1 MKYDNRPIG
10 VFDSGLGGLTV
21 AAALLNILPDENLVY
36 LGDTA
41 RVPYGD
47 KSPGAIRDF
56 VRQDVE
62 FLLGKGVKLIVFA
75 CNTAS
80 AVALECTRKLYPD
93 IPMLGVI
100 DAGIKAVIKARPT
113 GTVAVIGT
121 RATVKSDSYRRG
133 IHAADPALVVKSIAC
148 PLLVPLA
155 EEGFADSMAARLVI
169 EHYLG
174 KFKAEPPELLL
185 LGCTHYPLFKKA
197 LKKYLGRKVRIIDSA
212 TACGEYV
219 AEYLQTSSMAAAPGN
234 GGSSR
239 FYVTD
244 LDEKFRMLAKRFLRR
259 MPESVEKVQL
269 PQ

>member
-1 MKYDNRPIG
+1 MSDNRPIG

-21 AAALLNILPDENLVY
+21 AAALNRLLPDENLLY

-47 KSPGAIRDF
+47 KSPEAIREF

-62 FLLGKGVKLIVFA
+62 FLVNQGVKLVVFG

-80 AVALECTRKLYPD
+80 AVALESTRSAFPMV
-93 IPMLGVI
+93 PMLGVI
-100 DAGIKAVIKARPT
+100 DAGIRAVLRLRPV

-121 RATVKSDSYRRG
+121 RATVNSDSYRRG
-133 IHAADPALVVKSIAC
+133 IHASDPSVVVKSIAC

-155 EEGFADSMAARLVI
+155 EEGFADSAAAELII

-174 KFKAEPPELLL
+174 GFRKAPPDVLL
-185 LGCTHYPLFKKA
+185 LGCTHYPLFRRA
-197 LKKYLGRKVRIIDSA
+197 LAGYLGESVRIVDSA
-212 TACGEYV
+212 VACGEYV
-219 AEYLQTSSMAAAPGN
+219 AEFLAERNLTAGRGN
-234 GGSSR
+234 GGADR

-244 LDEKFRMLAKRFLRR
+244 LDEKFRFLAQRFLNRV
-259 MPESVEKVQL
+259 PESVEKVSL
-269 PQ
+269 G

>member
-1 MKYDNRPIG
+1 MSDNRPIG

-21 AAALLNILPDENLVY
+21 AAALSRLLPDENLLY

-47 KSPGAIRDF
+47 KSPEAIREF

-62 FLLGKGVKLIVFA
+62 FLVNHGVKTVVFG

-80 AVALECTRKLYPD
+80 AVALESTRSFFPGM
-93 IPMLGVI
+93 PMLGVI
-100 DAGIKAVIKARPT
+100 DAGIRAVLRLRPV

-121 RATVKSDSYRRG
+121 RATVNSDSYRRG
-133 IHAADPALVVKSIAC
+133 IHAADPSIVVKSIAC

-155 EEGFADSMAARLVI
+155 EEGFADSPAAELII

-174 KFKAEPPELLL
+174 RYRATPPDVLL
-185 LGCTHYPLFKKA
+185 LGCTHYPLFRRA
-197 LKKYLGRKVRIIDSA
+197 LSAYLGEKVRIVDSA

-219 AEYLQTSSMAAAPGN
+219 ADFLSEHNLTAGRGN
-234 GGSSR
+234 GGASR

-244 LDEKFRMLAKRFLRR
+244 LDEKFRFLAQRFLNRV
-259 MPESVEKVQL
+259 PESVEKVSL
-269 PQ
+269 G

>member
-21 AAALLNILPDENLVY
+21 AASLLSILPEENLVY

-47 KSPGAIRDF
+47 KSPEAIRDF
-56 VRQDVE
+56 VKQDVE

-80 AVALECTRKLYPD
+80 AVALEETRKLYPE

-100 DAGIKAVIKARPT
+100 DAGIKAVLRANPK

-121 RATVKSDSYRRG
+121 RATIKSDSYRRG
-133 IHAADPALVVKSIAC
+133 IHAVEPGIIVQSTAC

-155 EEGFADSMAARLVI
+155 EEGFADTPAARLII

-174 KFKAEPPELLL
+174 HFKENPPELLL
-185 LGCTHYPLFKKA
+185 LGCTHYPLFRKA
-197 LKKYLGRKVRIIDSA
+197 LQKFAGRKVKIIDSA
-212 TACGEYV
+212 VACGEYV
-219 AEYLQTSSMAAAPGN
+219 AEYLQQNSLAAGAGN
-234 GGSSR
+234 GGASR

-244 LDEKFRMLAKRFLRR
+244 FDEKFRILAKRFLRR

-269 PQ
+269 